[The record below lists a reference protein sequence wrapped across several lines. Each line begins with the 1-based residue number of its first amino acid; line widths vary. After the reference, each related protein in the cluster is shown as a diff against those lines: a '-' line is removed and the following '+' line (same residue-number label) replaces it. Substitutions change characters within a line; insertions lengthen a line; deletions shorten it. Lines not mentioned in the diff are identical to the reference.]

1 MSILS
6 HLHQLF
12 NEETC
17 QTYLHQLRWKDRPL
31 QCPHCESQDIGPWG
45 KYHRRPGLKRHRC
58 KNRKCGRTFNDLT
71 LTTLSHSKLSLRHWI
86 LATFLLCLCCS
97 SRRIARE
104 LGVHGRTSYRWCWW
118 LRNAAI
124 SYEAHRQLEGTVEA
138 DEIYHTAGNKGQVS
152 RDARESTSGAKK
164 GGKKRLGRLPRQRG
178 KKRAPGRGH
187 YNKDR
192 PAIIVWVSR
201 TGGTVVQ
208 AVKDF
213 TQSTVQKAADLAV
226 KKGSCIYTDSAR
238 SYQALKGYVHDF
250 VNHTKKEYVRGTVHE
265 NRAECLFS
273 LLKPF
278 LRVFR
283 GISKH
288 NLPGYL
294 DFFQFLRNFRQK
306 NAFEQAEL
314 ILHAALDPS
323 IAKRAKKGKFVTCF
337 DHFGLLHTA
346 IN

>member
-17 QTYLHQLRWKDRPL
+17 QTYLHQLRWKDRPV
-31 QCPHCESQDIGPWG
+31 QCPHCDSTDVGPWG

-58 KNRKCGRTFNDLT
+58 KNKTCGRTFNDLT
-71 LTTLSHSKLSLRHWI
+71 LTCLSHSKLSLCHWI
-86 LATFLLCLCCS
+86 LATFLLCLSCS

-118 LRNAAI
+118 LRNAAL
-124 SYEAHRQLEGTVEA
+124 SYEVNRQLEGTVEA
-138 DEIYHTAGNKGQVS
+138 DEIYHTASDKGQ
-152 RDARESTSGAKK
+152 AKK
-164 GGKKRLGRLPRQRG
+164 GGKKRLGRQPRQRG
-178 KKRAPGRGH
+178 KKREPGRGH

-213 TQSTVQKAADLAV
+213 TKDTVQKAADLAV
-226 KKGSCIYTDSAR
+226 KKGSSIYTDSAR
-238 SYQALKGYVHDF
+238 SYQALKGYVHEF
-250 VNHTKKEYVRGTVHE
+250 VNHTQKEYVRGTVHE

-278 LRVFR
+278 LAVFR

-288 NLPGYL
+288 NLPGYIG
-294 DFFQFLRNFRQK
+294 FFQFLRNFRQK
-306 NAFEQAEL
+306 NAFEQAEM
-314 ILHAALDPS
+314 ILHAALSPK
-323 IAKRAKKGKFVTCF
+323 IAPKAKTGDFVKCF
-337 DHFGLLHTA
+337 DHFDLLHTA